1 MMISFFFLF
10 ILWEAKNDDKLILA
24 ENWATMLSS
33 YQFTNGWTV
42 HDARSFHSVAFEPWI
57 NIRQFRH
64 LQPTNRSITR
74 AVDTLVSQK
83 LQWKES
89 LTCANRSMV
98 RRKRRARSPSS
109 MAHSI
114 IISLHVRPE
123 AQASTMPANW
133 LSRQQGIY
141 KPPISLQHY

>member
-1 MMISFFFLF
+1 MVSFSFFLF
-10 ILWEAKNDDKLILA
+10 ILWEAKNDDKLIA
-24 ENWATMLSS
+24 ENWATLSSS
-33 YQFTNGWTV
+33 YQFTNGGSV
-42 HDARSFHSVAFEPWI
+42 HDARSFHRVAFEPWI

-64 LQPTNRSITR
+64 LQPTNKLMKR
-74 AVDTLVSQK
+74 VDDTLVGKK
-83 LQWKES
+83 LQWKERS
-89 LTCANRSMV
+89 PTCANRSMV

-141 KPPISLQHY
+141 KPTISLQRY